1 MRDLILLFLGVAIF
15 VSLFGVVILAQTQLE
30 VSQIKPLMVSP
41 IAAVERYECNA
52 SGAGTGQNSDGS
64 SYTYSWDCTGMQS
77 IRLVLDDGTI
87 IGPFVGPMAVDT
99 SDSSKWTRLPLR
111 VPPQTLPAA
120 KKAVPPPPSKPKIT
134 GR

>member
-1 MRDLILLFLGVAIF
+1 MNALLFLGFAAA
-15 VSLFGVVILAQTQLE
+15 SLSAQTQLE

-52 SGAGTGQNSDGS
+52 SGTGTGQNSNGS